1 MLYLLLMLIAIV
13 ILLFITANNQANSY
27 SANQFESFTLSS
39 VGNIRDKIKLPIRS
53 KIIST
58 IKHKMKN
65 TKEIEDV
72 QIVDN
77 TDIYQ
82 YLD

>member
-1 MLYLLLMLIAIV
+1 MLYILFMLIAIV
-13 ILLFITANNQANSY
+13 ILLFITANNQASSY
-27 SANQFESFTLSS
+27 SANRFENFTLSS
-39 VGNIRDKIKLPIRS
+39 VGNIRDKIKSPIRS

-72 QIVDN
+72 QLVDN
-77 TDIYQ
+77 ADIYQ

>member
-1 MLYLLLMLIAIV
+1 MLYILFMLIAIV
-13 ILLFITANNQANSY
+13 ILLFITANNQANTY
-27 SANQFESFTLSS
+27 SMNKFENFTLSS
-39 VGNIRDKIKLPIRS
+39 VGNIRDKIKSPIRS

-72 QIVDN
+72 QLVDN
-77 TDIYQ
+77 ADIYQ

>member
-1 MLYLLLMLIAIV
+1 MMYLLFSLIAIA
-13 ILLFITANNQANSY
+13 ILLYITANNQASSY

-39 VGNIRDKIKLPIRS
+39 IGNIRDKIKSPIRV

-58 IKHKMKN
+58 IKHRMNKN
-65 TKEIEDV
+65 KEIEDV

-77 TDIYQ
+77 ADIYQ

>member
-1 MLYLLLMLIAIV
+1 MIYLLFSLIAIV
-13 ILLFITANNQANSY
+13 ILLFITANNQASSY
-27 SANQFESFTLSS
+27 SANRFENFTLSF
-39 VGNIRDKIKLPIRS
+39 VGNIRDKIKSPIRS

-72 QIVDN
+72 QLVDN
-77 TDIYQ
+77 ADIYQ

>member
-1 MLYLLLMLIAIV
+1 MLYLLFMLIAIV
-13 ILLFITANNQANSY
+13 ILLFITANNQASSY
-27 SANQFESFTLSS
+27 SANRFESFTLSS

-58 IKHKMKN
+58 IKHRMKN

-72 QIVDN
+72 QFVDN
-77 TDIYQ
+77 ADIYQ

>member
-1 MLYLLLMLIAIV
+1 MLYLLFILIAIV
-13 ILLFITANNQANSY
+13 ILLFITANNQASSY
-27 SANQFESFTLSS
+27 SANIFESFTISS
-39 VGNIRDKIKLPIRS
+39 VGNIRDKIKSPVRS

-72 QIVDN
+72 QLVDN
-77 TDIYQ
+77 ADIYQ

>member
-1 MLYLLLMLIAIV
+1 MLYLLFSLIAMV
-13 ILLFITANNQANSY
+13 IILFITANTQVSSY

-39 VGNIRDKIKLPIRS
+39 VGNIRDKIKSPIRS

-58 IKHKMKN
+58 IKHRMNKN
-65 TKEIEDV
+65 KEIEDV
-72 QIVDN
+72 QLVDN
-77 TDIYQ
+77 ADIYQ

>member
-1 MLYLLLMLIAIV
+1 MLYLLFSLIAMV
-13 ILLFITANNQANSY
+13 IILFITANIQVSSY
-27 SANQFESFTLSS
+27 SANNFESFTLSS

-58 IKHKMKN
+58 IKHRMNKN
-65 TKEIEDV
+65 KEIEDV
-72 QIVDN
+72 QLVDN
-77 TDIYQ
+77 ADIYQ

>member
-1 MLYLLLMLIAIV
+1 MLYLLFGLIAMV
-13 ILLFITANNQANSY
+13 IILFITANNQVSFY
-27 SANQFESFTLSS
+27 SSNRFENFTVSS
-39 VGNIRDKIKLPIRS
+39 VGTIRDKIRLPTRS

-58 IKHKMKN
+58 IKHRMKK

-72 QIVDN
+72 QIVDP
-77 TDIYQ
+77 TDLYL

>member
-1 MLYLLLMLIAIV
+1 MLYLLFGLIAIV
-13 ILLFITANNQANSY
+13 IILFITANNQVSFDSTNR
-27 SANQFESFTLSS
+27 FENFTVSS
-39 VGNIRDKIKLPIRS
+39 VGTIRDKIRLPTRS

-58 IKHKMKN
+58 IRHKMKK

-72 QIVDN
+72 QIVDP
-77 TDIYQ
+77 TDLYL